1 MELIKICP
9 ACGEENPIWEVICRL
24 CMTNIASVSPSC
36 PARGPA
42 PAESEGSDLAA
53 SPPGTLTLARAS
65 DGQALTLQSGATLG
79 RSGETGEFFKDR
91 RTVSRAHA
99 RVCLEGGIWQIE
111 DLGSLNGT
119 WVNGTR
125 IEPGHAHPIASGDTL
140 ALSLACELRV
150 IS

>member
-9 ACGEENPIWEVICRL
+9 ACGEENPVWEVICRL

-36 PARGPA
+36 PAGDQA
-42 PAESEGSDLAA
+42 PVQSEGGDSAA
-53 SPPGTLTLARAS
+53 SPPDTLTLSRVS
-65 DGQALTLQSGATLG
+65 DGQALTLRSGTTLG
-79 RSGETGEFFKDR
+79 RSGETGEFFKDW

-99 RVCLEGGIWQIE
+99 RVCLEGGAWQIE

-125 IEPGHAHPIASGDTL
+125 IEPGQAHPIASGDTL